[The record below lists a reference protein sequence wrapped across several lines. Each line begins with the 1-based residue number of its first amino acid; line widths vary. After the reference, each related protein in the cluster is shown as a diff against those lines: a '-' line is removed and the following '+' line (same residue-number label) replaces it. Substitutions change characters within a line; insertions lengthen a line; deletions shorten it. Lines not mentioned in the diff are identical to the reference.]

1 MRNGSSLNLRCT
13 GLPGYCHA
21 LEGRLRLYIP
31 EVKRAPQR
39 ALFVDMLLGSMD
51 GVIRS
56 SANPTTGNVLVLF
69 DPDSLA
75 HEDIIV
81 VLRNAGC
88 LRDETPPG
96 PALGVTKFVRDALV
110 KSVADA
116 FVHRALSAIL

>member
-1 MRNGSSLNLRCT
+1 MRNGSSLTIRCT

-69 DPDSLA
+69 DPNSLA
-75 HEDIIV
+75 HEDIIAA
-81 VLRNAGC
+81 LRKAGC
-88 LRDETPPG
+88 LGVETPPDT
-96 PALGVTKFVRDALV
+96 ALGLADFVRGALV
-110 KSVADA
+110 RSIADA
-116 FVHRALSAIL
+116 FVHRALSAIW